1 MSSVQTVREAPNPG
15 YLKYLQGFF
24 AAHRMAE
31 TLLARLSRWERERII
46 LPLQSW
52 SALTLPAQFLGL
64 SVAGEVVLLTFAI
77 LYWCEHHTHDARARA
92 HTHARTRRTD
102 GNARAHAQIHARA
115 QMRTRCGCSCCID
128 IRRRR
133 STQTRTNAIIQWN
146 VSARTYPPA
155 QRDDN
160 PLAPPPP
167 PHRFPPQGVW
177 TSTSACVVSGSC
189 RSTRSPMES
198 SSGAPG
204 GADQRGTTRGS
215 SYTPS
220 PPSSP
225 SPPHTHRCERI
236 GVECEGNMG
245 SCMWPKSVWDLFLPG
260 AREQLRKKKCH
271 RVRDHV

>member
-1 MSSVQTVREAPNPG
+1 M
-15 YLKYLQGFF
+15 QGFF
-24 AAHRMAE
+24 AAPTMAE

-155 QRDDN
+155 QSDDN
-160 PLAPPPP
+160 PPPL
-167 PHRFPPQGVW
+167 
-177 TSTSACVVSGSC
+177 
-189 RSTRSPMES
+189 
-198 SSGAPG
+198 
-204 GADQRGTTRGS
+204 
-215 SYTPS
+215 
-220 PPSSP
+220 PPSFPASRCVDQHKCVCGIWLVPLNEIANGIVKWCTRRGRPAWDDPRVKLHSFSSEFSFP
-225 SPPHTHRCERI
+225 SSHAQ
-236 GVECEGNMG
+236 V
-245 SCMWPKSVWDLFLPG
+245 
-260 AREQLRKKKCH
+260 
-271 RVRDHV
+271 